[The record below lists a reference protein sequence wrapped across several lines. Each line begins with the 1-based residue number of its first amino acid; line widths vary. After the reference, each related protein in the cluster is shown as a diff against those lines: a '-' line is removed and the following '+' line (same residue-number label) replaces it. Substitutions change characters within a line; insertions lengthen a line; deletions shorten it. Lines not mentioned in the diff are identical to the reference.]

1 VPKIAKVLLIA
12 VVALAV
18 LVPAGTYTYIH
29 FIRDDAPERLSFDT
43 STTTATSAPGGGTT
57 GSSPTSSVLPTNLDG
72 TWQVTSASQVG
83 YRVKEKL
90 FGQDTEAVGRTN
102 SVTGSL
108 QYSGQKVSTA
118 KIVVD
123 MASVKS
129 DQNNRDN
136 QFRGRIMDTATH
148 PNAVFELTEPIDLPR
163 PPETDPFTVKATGNL
178 TLRGVTQSVQVDLKI
193 RQNGDTIEA
202 NGSIPITF
210 SKWSIPNP
218 SFGPA
223 ETEDNGELELLV
235 SFRHQ

>member
-12 VVALAV
+12 VVVLAV

-29 FIRDDAPERLSFDT
+29 FIRDDAPERLTFD
-43 STTTATSAPGGGTT
+43 STTTSTAAPSNGSTATSPMPST
-57 GSSPTSSVLPTNLDG
+57 LPSNLDG
-72 TWQVTSASQVG
+72 TWNVTDASQVG

-102 SVTGSL
+102 VVTGSL
-108 QYSGQKVSTA
+108 QYAAQKVTTA

-123 MASVKS
+123 MSTVKS

-148 PNAVFELTEPIDLPR
+148 PNAVFELTETIDLPR
-163 PPETDPFTVKATGNL
+163 APETDPFTVKAEGNL
-178 TLRGVTQSVQVDLKI
+178 TLRGVTQAVEVDLKI